1 MSPINPAHQLVI
13 LARLQEFC
21 EFHTHTMHQEKD
33 PWGYMRRKLL
43 EIEEPLTGL
52 KQELFDA
59 TKGMLLQEMRSG
71 KINDERFT
79 DYRALFEKLLSQGD
93 FADIAI
99 HLSVAAAGPAQIPNV
114 LGVLKNIKPTNF
126 FQEEKKPPPQRS
138 AAWEK
143 LVKELSSRLDIDLLD
158 KLLARKPRTNLRK
171 RVVLRRLRGNVAHY
185 CAVLHIPTDPNETFT
200 PFMLPRVE
208 AVVAASLRFLNKY
221 R

>member
-13 LARLQEFC
+13 LTRLREFC

-43 EIEEPLTGL
+43 ETEEPLTGL
-52 KQELFDA
+52 KRELFEA
-59 TKGMLLQEMRSG
+59 TNAKLLEELRSG
-71 KINDERFT
+71 GLDEERFT

-99 HLSVAAAGPAQIPNV
+99 HLSTAAVGPAHFQNV
-114 LGVLKNIKPTNF
+114 LSVLKNIKPTNC
-126 FQEEKKPPPQRS
+126 FQEEKKLPEHRS
-138 AAWEK
+138 ASWEK
-143 LVKELSSRLDIDLLD
+143 LVKELSYRLDIDLLD
-158 KLLARKPRTNLRK
+158 KLLSRKPRTNLRK
-171 RVVLRRLRGNVAHY
+171 RVFLRRLRGNVANY
-185 CAVLHIPTDPNETFT
+185 CGVLNIPTDPNETFT